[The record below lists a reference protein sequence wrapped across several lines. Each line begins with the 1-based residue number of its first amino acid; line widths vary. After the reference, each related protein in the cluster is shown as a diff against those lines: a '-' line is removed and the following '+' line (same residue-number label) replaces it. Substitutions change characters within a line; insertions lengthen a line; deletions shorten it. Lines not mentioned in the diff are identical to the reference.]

1 MSYVLVTVHRG
12 LIDDVRFFRKPEE
25 AVRSLKASIES
36 MNLEDEDAAIYGP
49 EGLIAN
55 VKMILDNPDF
65 SCEESAQASET
76 KVSPKP
82 IYIPVNPEHPL
93 GPMVASYD
101 DPMGYRDPVEA
112 VSELGQ
118 LRREAGNHLLLFEL
132 VQIEGPVVERR
143 RLEEFNEEN
152 DIEDFPF
159 DLVEEYL
166 F

>member
-1 MSYVLVTVHRG
+1 LVTVHCG
-12 LIDDVRFFRKPEE
+12 LIDNVRFFREPGE
-25 AVRSLKASIES
+25 AVCELKVSIEG
-36 MNLEDEDAAIYGP
+36 MNLEDEDAAVYGP

-55 VKMILDNPDF
+55 VKMILDNPEF
-65 SCEESAQASET
+65 SYGESRKPADS
-76 KVSPKP
+76 KP

-112 VSELGQ
+112 VSELGL
-118 LRREAGNHLLLFEL
+118 LRKDAGGHILLFEM
-132 VQIEGPVVERR
+132 VQVEVPVGEKNK
-143 RLEEFNEEN
+143 LEQFNEEN
-152 DIEDFPF
+152 EIDDFPY

>member
-1 MSYVLVTVHRG
+1 MSYVLITVHRS
-12 LIDDVRFFRKPEE
+12 LIDDVRFFREPEE
-25 AVRSLKASIES
+25 AVRELKTSIEG
-36 MNLEDEDAAIYGP
+36 MNLEDDDAALYGP
-49 EGLIAN
+49 EGFIAN

-65 SCEESAQASET
+65 SYEESRKPTDS
-76 KVSPKP
+76 KP
-82 IYIPVNPEHPL
+82 IYIPINPEHPL

-118 LRREAGNHLLLFEL
+118 FRKEAGGHILLFEL
-132 VQIEGPVVERR
+132 LPIKGPVVERQ
-143 RLEEFNEEN
+143 RLEQFNEEN
-152 DIEDFPF
+152 DIEDFPY

>member
-1 MSYVLVTVHRG
+1 MSCVIVTVHRG
-12 LIDDVRFFRKPEE
+12 LIDDVRFFREPEE
-25 AVRSLKASIES
+25 AVYALKAFVEG
-36 MNLEDEDAAIYGP
+36 MNLEDDDAAIYGP
-49 EGLIAN
+49 EGFIAN
-55 VKMILDNPDF
+55 VKTVLDNPDF
-65 SCEESAQASET
+65 YCEEST
-76 KVSPKP
+76 KATGTKADSKP

-118 LRREAGNHLLLFEL
+118 LRKEAGEHILLFEL
-132 VQIEGPVVERR
+132 VRVEVPVAGRQKLER
-143 RLEEFNEEN
+143 FNEEN
-152 DIEDFPF
+152 DIDDFPY

>member
-1 MSYVLVTVHRG
+1 MSYVLITVHRG
-12 LIDDVRFFRKPEE
+12 LIDNVRFFRKPEE
-25 AVRSLKASIES
+25 AVCALKASVEN
-36 MNLEDEDAAIYGP
+36 MNLEDDDAALYGP

-65 SCEESAQASET
+65 SCEESWKAT
-76 KVSPKP
+76 DPKP

-118 LRREAGNHLLLFEL
+118 LRKEAGEHILLYEMLP
-132 VQIEGPVVERR
+132 VKGPVVERQ
-143 RLEEFNEEN
+143 RLKQFNAEN
-152 DIEDFPF
+152 DIEDFPH